1 MKRFFY
7 IFILIAITWAV
18 FPLHVFAG
26 QWESS
31 AGFNY
36 SRSEYA
42 NASYSWEKRY
52 GLSFGYGF
60 SDSSTVEFS
69 YQKSF
74 TRNHITGFEDST
86 FEDTVLSVNWLQYI
100 FGKQYNFQP
109 YFKLGIGQLNRDAS
123 STNGSGQVQEF
134 KQDSVTGVI
143 GLGTRLY
150 LTKTFAIR
158 AEYTSYL
165 SGGKISSF
173 KDNIA
178 ASLGISLVF

>member
-1 MKRFFY
+1 MKNLLF
-7 IFILIAITWAV
+7 IFLSILCFGLTSQVAS
-18 FPLHVFAG
+18 AG

-31 AGFNY
+31 IGFNY
-36 SRSEYA
+36 TKSQYP
-42 NASYSWEKRY
+42 NDSYSFERRY
-52 GLSFGYGF
+52 GFSFGYGF

-100 FGKQYNFQP
+100 FGKQYVFQP
-109 YFKLGIGQLNRDAS
+109 YFKIGVGQLNRDAS

-143 GLGTRLY
+143 GVGFRYY

-158 AEYTSYL
+158 TELTSYL
-165 SGGKISSF
+165 SGGHLGSY

-178 ASLGISLVF
+178 ASFGISMVF